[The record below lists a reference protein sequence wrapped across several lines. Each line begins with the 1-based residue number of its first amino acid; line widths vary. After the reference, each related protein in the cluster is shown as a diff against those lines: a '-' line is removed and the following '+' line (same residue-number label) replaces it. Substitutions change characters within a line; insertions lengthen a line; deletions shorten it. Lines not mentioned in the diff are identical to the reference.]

1 MDLEMTAGSAC
12 ARFSNDRFVV
22 NSGKFYNLQLYSDN
36 HEKRIV
42 NEITVERDANPE
54 DEQFIRDSINRYN
67 ASYAGSDHHKK
78 VYVISRDDRGTII
91 AGLIGGTFYNWL
103 YIDVLWV
110 ESAHRQSGIGSRI
123 LETAEREALLRGCN
137 SALLDTFEFQ
147 AREFYERHGY
157 AVFAELRDLPP
168 GFSRYYMKKILD

>member
-42 NEITVERDANPE
+42 NEITIERDANPE

-67 ASYAGSDHHKK
+67 AYYAGSDHHKK

-110 ESAHRQSGIGSRI
+110 ESAHRQSGIG
-123 LETAEREALLRGCN
+123 
-137 SALLDTFEFQ
+137 
-147 AREFYERHGY
+147 
-157 AVFAELRDLPP
+157 
-168 GFSRYYMKKILD
+168 